1 MATVHKESNK
11 RGELADLLGMSLG
24 SGLAGMTN
32 DYYTDKAIQGV
43 MNDATLKNSTPEEKY
58 SKLALALRPFGE
70 RGQKTLENLVSI
82 EEQGTKRRE
91 GERKIAAD
99 KKKEDQENEVAKHF
113 GVPAGTPPQVIAK
126 LAEQDQKNKRLQ
138 DTLDFAS
145 GKKPLGGN
153 VNTSGIGN
161 QQPNMQNQPG
171 EQGSFLSDKSDD
183 DLSRMIVVP
192 GMKDAVKLE
201 QDRRRDIRSEAKS
214 DRDYQL
220 KVDERHAKFDEELN
234 KQHANSAKERIA
246 LSQIEKS
253 VNSGEIGPN
262 TLTNFAQNT
271 LKGTWLEHA
280 FDSKESSNFQA
291 ALPQLLGGFESIFKR
306 GLTDR
311 DLKLVL
317 DKLPSIGKTKEA
329 NLASVQFLRKILDL
343 NDKKYAIAQ
352 EIKKENKGF
361 RKIDYV
367 DEIERRYE
375 ERYGNEINRL
385 FADSTDSVL
394 MTAPDG
400 RSLTVPKADVQKM
413 LDLKATVNNE

>member
-1 MATVHKESNK
+1 MVQYHKNK
-11 RGELADLLGMSLG
+11 SGELSELLGMSLG

-32 DYYTDKAIQGV
+32 DYYADKAIKGV
-43 MNDATLKNSTPEEKY
+43 MEDPSLKNSTPEEKY

-82 EEQGTKRRE
+82 EESGQKRRE
-91 GERKIAAD
+91 AE
-99 KKKEDQENEVAKHF
+99 KKTKTEENARAVKASAYKELGIPE
-113 GVPAGTPPQVIAK
+113 GTPDSVAAAMTK
-126 LAEQDQKNKRLQ
+126 EKEKGFRQKQ
-138 DTLDFAS
+138 ALDFAE
-145 GKKPLGGN
+145 GN
-153 VNTSGIGN
+153 VPKGNAENPTPGINNNLPSDNNAN
-161 QQPNMQNQPG
+161 QKTP
-171 EQGSFLSDKSDD
+171 FLSNKSDD
-183 DLSRMIVVP
+183 ELQRMLVIP
-192 GMKDAVKLE
+192 ELEKPVKAE
-201 QDRRRDIRSEAKS
+201 IDRRNNLKSEAKS

-400 RSLTVPKADVQKM
+400 RSLTVPKSDVQKM
-413 LDLKATVNNE
+413 LDLKATVNHE